1 VKRQSVIVF
10 LWLLGAIGVAYS
22 AKLSRRGPWPWF
34 IAGIALTPIGGSLAL
49 MAANRHGWF
58 LPR

>member
-1 VKRQSVIVF
+1 MLPF
-10 LWLLGAIGVAYS
+10 LWILGAIGVAFS

-34 IAGIALTPIGGSLAL
+34 ALGIVLTPVGGSLAL
-49 MAANRHGWF
+49 MAANRLGWF

>member
-1 VKRQSVIVF
+1 MLPF
-10 LWLLGAIGVAYS
+10 LWVLGAIGVAYS

-34 IAGIALTPIGGSLAL
+34 ALGIVLTPVGGLLVLFAL
-49 MAANRHGWF
+49 FCLGWF

>member
-1 VKRQSVIVF
+1 MIF
-10 LWLLGAIGVAYS
+10 FFWILGAIGVAYS

-34 IAGIALTPIGGSLAL
+34 ILGIALTPIGGSLAL